1 MKWLAALLLLAA
13 PTALAQVRP
22 QPGPG
27 DPRVQTVMFAPDQ
40 VVQLQAAPGYQITVA
55 LNPDERIESI
65 ALGDSAAWQA
75 TANKRGDYLF
85 VKPINAG
92 VTTNMIVITDVRMY
106 AFELVP
112 AYGPMEGLPFAVRF
126 TYPASAPV
134 AAVPSA
140 AAPMSDTT
148 PGRYRLS
155 GDKLLRPSA
164 MADDGVQTEIEWPAS
179 AALPAIYAVGDDG
192 REVLAT
198 GHVRDGRVVVDRIA
212 RKFVFRQDRRVA
224 TALRITADQDKKR

>member
-1 MKWLAALLLLAA
+1 MKAIAALLLCLALPA
-13 PTALAQVRP
+13 AAQVRP
-22 QPGPG
+22 APGPG

-65 ALGDSAAWQA
+65 ALGDGNAWQA

-85 VKPINAG
+85 VKPLNAG
-92 VTTNMIVITDVRMY
+92 VTTNMVVITDVRMY

-112 AYGPMEGLPFAVRF
+112 AYGPMDNLPFAVRF
-126 TYPASAPV
+126 TYPDSAPLAV
-134 AAVPSA
+134 AGPATAEEKAS
-140 AAPMSDTT
+140 

-164 MADDGVQTEIEWPAS
+164 MADDGVRTEIEWPTS
-179 AALPAIYAVGDDG
+179 AALPAIYAINDDG
-192 REVLAT
+192 TETLAT
-198 GHVRDGRVVVDRIA
+198 GQVRDGRIVVDRIA

-224 TALRITADQDKKR
+224 TATRIADGAAK

>member
-13 PTALAQVRP
+13 PPAVAQVRP

-65 ALGDSAAWQA
+65 ALGDGGAWQA
-75 TANKRGDYLF
+75 SANKRGDYLF
-85 VKPINAG
+85 IKPLSAG
-92 VTTNMIVITDVRMY
+92 VTTNMVVITDVRMY

-112 AYGPMEGLPFAVRF
+112 AYGPMETLPFAVRF
-126 TYPASAPV
+126 TYPDSAPL
-134 AAVPSA
+134 AATGA
-140 AAPMSDTT
+140 AAPAETVT
-148 PGRYRLS
+148 AGRYRLS

-164 MADDGVQTEIEWPAS
+164 MADNGVQTEIEWPAS
-179 AALPAIYAVGDDG
+179 ATLPAIYAVGDDG
-192 REVLAT
+192 AEVLAT
-198 GHVRDGRVVVDRIA
+198 GQVRDGRIVVDRIA
-212 RKFVFRQDRRVA
+212 RKFIFRQDRRVA
-224 TALRITADQDKKR
+224 TALRMPDASGDRR